1 MIRHILTLR
10 CTIDMDKQK
19 YNNYPLAISQILG
32 LIEANDI
39 AIPEIQRPFVWR
51 RSQVRD
57 LMDSLYKG
65 YPTGYIIIWKNPSVK
80 LKNGSLSEG
89 KKVLID
95 GQQRITALMTAIAGK
110 TIVFDDYSEGRV
122 KIAFDPFA
130 AITENPDAELFAVQ
144 TPAHLKSK
152 RWIPDIAE
160 IFKSDFSSFKFIHQ
174 YVTDNPEMDEE
185 ALHRVLESLK
195 NLQHCNIGVIE
206 LDASLDIDI
215 VTDIFI
221 RINSKGTALSQ
232 GDFVMSKIAADE
244 IHGGNTLRKVIDY
257 FAHLCKD
264 GTFYNKIK
272 EKDLAFANSGYLGKL
287 EWLKDDKETVY
298 DPECDDVLRVAFMH
312 RCKRAK
318 LADLVAM
325 LSGRD
330 FETREFKEEIVETTY
345 QDLEAGVNNVIN
357 GYNFTQFML
366 AIRAAGFTSKKL
378 VNSVMAIDFAY
389 AVYLILQESKEIPVD
404 EIKSLVQ
411 RWYVLSVLTGRYSAS
426 PETSFA
432 KDIRAIGENG
442 VKATLK
448 AIEDANLSDNFWNI
462 QLNQNLTYVS
472 SINPTYQVFLA
483 AQNFFKKD
491 SLLSHIPVGELVN
504 LGGDIHHIFPKQYL
518 VDNGYD
524 KHEYNQVANYAYLD
538 TPINIKIGKK
548 APKIYLNEALE
559 AIRGAE
565 DTSFKSIKTEEEFI
579 NNLEDNCIPLD
590 ILEMDHT
597 NYAEFLE
604 ARRAKMT
611 ALIKLYYNSL

>member
-1 MIRHILTLR
+1 
-10 CTIDMDKQK
+10 
-19 YNNYPLAISQILG
+19 
-32 LIEANDI
+32 
-39 AIPEIQRPFVWR
+39 
-51 RSQVRD
+51 
-57 LMDSLYKG
+57 
-65 YPTGYIIIWKNPSVK
+65 
-80 LKNGSLSEG
+80 
-89 KKVLID
+89 
-95 GQQRITALMTAIAGK
+95 
-110 TIVFDDYSEGRV
+110 
-122 KIAFDPFA
+122 
-130 AITENPDAELFAVQ
+130 
-144 TPAHLKSK
+144 
-152 RWIPDIAE
+152 
-160 IFKSDFSSFKFIHQ
+160 
-174 YVTDNPEMDEE
+174 MDEE
-185 ALHRVLESLK
+185 VLNTVLEGLR

-206 LDASLDIDI
+206 LDASLDIDV

-244 IHGGNTLRKVIDY
+244 IHGGNTLRKVVDY

-272 EKDLAFANSGYLGKL
+272 EKDQIFASSGYLGKL
-287 EWLKDDKETVY
+287 EWLTDDKETVY
-298 DPECDDVLRVAFMH
+298 DRECDDVLRVAFMH

-330 FETREFKEEIVETTY
+330 FETREFKEEIVESTY
-345 QDLEAGVNNVIN
+345 KELEAGINNVIKE
-357 GYNFTQFML
+357 YNFNQFML
-366 AIRAAGFTSKKL
+366 AIRSAGFTSKKL

-389 AVYLILQESKEIPVD
+389 AVYLLLQESKEVPVD

-426 PETSFA
+426 PESSFA

-448 AIEDANLSDNFWNI
+448 SIEDATLSDAFWDV

-518 VDNGYD
+518 VDNGFD
-524 KHEYNQVANYAYLD
+524 KHDYNQVANYAYLD
-538 TPINIKIGKK
+538 TPLNIKIGKK
-548 APKIYLNEALE
+548 SPKEYLNEALN
-559 AIRGAE
+559 AIKGTQ
-565 DTSFKSIKTEEEFI
+565 DSSFKAIKSEAEFLQ
-579 NNLEDNCIPLD
+579 NLEDNCIPAEILD
-590 ILEMDHT
+590 MDVN
-597 NYAEFLE
+597 NYQEFLE
-604 ARRAKMT
+604 VRRVKMT
-611 ALIKLYYNSL
+611 QLIKQYYYSL

>member
-1 MIRHILTLR
+1 
-10 CTIDMDKQK
+10 
-19 YNNYPLAISQILG
+19 
-32 LIEANDI
+32 
-39 AIPEIQRPFVWR
+39 
-51 RSQVRD
+51 
-57 LMDSLYKG
+57 MDSLYKG

-80 LKNGSLSEG
+80 LKNGTLSEG

-130 AITENPDAELFAVQ
+130 AISGNPDAELFAVQ

-160 IFKSDFSSFKFIHQ
+160 LFKSDFGSFKYIQQ
-174 YVTDNPEMDEE
+174 YVSENPEMDAE
-185 ALHRVLESLK
+185 VLNTIIDGLR

-244 IHGGNTLRKVIDY
+244 LHGGNTLRKVIDY

-264 GTFYNKIK
+264 GTFFGKIK
-272 EKDLAFANSGYLGKL
+272 EKDLAFANSGYLSKL

-330 FETREFKEEIVETTY
+330 FETREFKEEIVESTY
-345 QDLEAGVNNVIN
+345 RDLEAGVNNVIN
-357 GYNFTQFML
+357 GYNFSQFML
-366 AIRAAGFTSKKL
+366 AIRSAGFTSKKL

-389 AVYLILQESKEIPVD
+389 AVYLLLQESKEVPAD

-426 PETSFA
+426 PESSFA

-448 AIEDANLSDNFWNI
+448 AIEDATLSDNFWNI

-518 VDNGYD
+518 VDNGFD

-548 APKIYLNEALE
+548 APNVYMNEALD
-559 AIRGAE
+559 AIKHAA
-565 DTSFKSIKTEEEFI
+565 DTSFKSIKSEEEFAK
-579 NNLEDNCIPLD
+579 NLEDNCIPID
-590 ILEMDHT
+590 ILKMDYS
-597 NYAEFLE
+597 NYQAFLE
-604 ARRAKMT
+604 ARRIKMT
-611 ALIKLYYNSL
+611 ELIRTYYTKL

>member
-1 MIRHILTLR
+1 
-10 CTIDMDKQK
+10 MDKQK

-80 LKNGSLSEG
+80 LKDGTMSQG

-110 TIVFDDYSEGRV
+110 KIVFDDYSEGRI
-122 KIAFDPFA
+122 KISFDPIA
-130 AITENPDAELFAVQ
+130 ALSDNPDAELFAVQ

-152 RWIPDIAE
+152 RWIPDIAD
-160 IFKSDFSSFKFIHQ
+160 IFSDNFSSRTFVNQ
-174 YVTDNPEMDEE
+174 YLIDNPDVDGDAIEK
-185 ALHRVLESLK
+185 VIGSLR

-244 IHGGNTLRKVIDY
+244 VHGGNTLRKVIDY

-264 GTFYNKIK
+264 GTFFNKIK
-272 EKDLAFANSGYLGKL
+272 EKDTAFAASPYLSKL

-298 DPECDDVLRVAFMH
+298 DPECDDILRVAFMH

-318 LADLVAM
+318 LADLVAL

-330 FETREFKEEIVETTY
+330 FVTREFKEEIVESTY
-345 QDLEAGVNNVIN
+345 NDLKAGIENVIN
-357 GYNFTQFML
+357 GYNFSQFML
-366 AIRAAGFTSKKL
+366 AIRSAGFTSKRL

-389 AVYLILQESKEIPVD
+389 AIYLLLQESKEVPVD

-411 RWYVLSVLTGRYSAS
+411 RWYVLSVLTARYSGS
-426 PETSFA
+426 PESSFA
-432 KDIRAIGENG
+432 KDIRRIGEVG
-442 VKATLK
+442 VKTALK
-448 AIEDANLSDNFWNI
+448 EIEDATLSDNFWSI
-462 QLNQNLTYVS
+462 QLDQNLTYVS

-524 KHEYNQVANYAYLD
+524 KYSYNQVANYAYLD
-538 TPINIKIGKK
+538 TPVNIKVGKK
-548 APKIYLNEALE
+548 APKEYFNEALDE
-559 AIRGAE
+559 IREQGE
-565 DTSFKSIKTEEEFI
+565 TSFKAIKSESEFMS
-579 NNLEDNCIPLD
+579 NLEDNCIPAE
-590 ILEMDHT
+590 ILQMDHT
-597 NYAEFLE
+597 QYSDFLV

-611 ALIKLYYNSL
+611 ALIRSYYYSL

>member
-1 MIRHILTLR
+1 
-10 CTIDMDKQK
+10 MDKQK

-80 LKNGSLSEG
+80 LKNGTLSEG

-110 TIVFDDYSEGRV
+110 SIIFDDYSEGRV

-130 AITENPDAELFAVQ
+130 ALSGDPDAELFAVQ

-160 IFKSDFSSFKFIHQ
+160 LFKPDFGSFKFIRQ
-174 YVTDNPEMDEE
+174 YVSDNPDMDEE
-185 ALHRVLESLK
+185 ALNTVLDGLR

-206 LDASLDIDI
+206 LDASLDINI

-244 IHGGNTLRKVIDY
+244 DHGGNTLRKVVDY

-272 EKDLAFANSGYLGKL
+272 EKDLAFASSGYLEKI

-330 FETREFKEEIVETTY
+330 FLTREFKIEIVENTY
-345 QDLEAGVNNVIN
+345 KELETGINNVIN
-357 GYNFTQFML
+357 GYNFSQFML
-366 AIRAAGFTSKKL
+366 AIRSAGFTSKKL

-389 AVYLILQESKEIPVD
+389 SIYLLLQESKEIPVE
-404 EIKSLVQ
+404 EIKGLVQ

-426 PETSFA
+426 PESAFA
-432 KDIRAIGENG
+432 KDIRAIEENG

-448 AIEDANLSDNFWNI
+448 SIEDATLSDNFWNV
-462 QLNQNLTYVS
+462 QLDQNLTYVS

-483 AQNFFKKD
+483 AQIFFKKD

-524 KHEYNQVANYAYLD
+524 RNAYNQVANYAYLD

-548 APKIYLNEALE
+548 SPNIYFKEALDAVLNTE
-559 AIRGAE
+559 NISFRAIKNE
-565 DTSFKSIKTEEEFI
+565 LEFQ
-579 NNLEDNCIPLD
+579 NNLKDNCIPIEILD
-590 ILEMDHT
+590 MDHT
-597 NYAEFLE
+597 KYKEFL
-604 ARRAKMT
+604 ANRRAKMT
-611 ALIKLYYNSL
+611 ALIKAYYYSL

>member
-1 MIRHILTLR
+1 
-10 CTIDMDKQK
+10 MDKQK

-51 RSQVRD
+51 KSQVRD

-80 LKNGSLSEG
+80 LKNGTLSEG

-130 AITENPDAELFAVQ
+130 AISGNSDAELFAVQ

-160 IFKSDFSSFKFIHQ
+160 LFKSDFGSFKFIQQ
-174 YVTDNPEMDEE
+174 YVSENPEMDAE
-185 ALHRVLESLK
+185 VLNTIIDGLR

-244 IHGGNTLRKVIDY
+244 LHGGNTLRKVIDY
-257 FAHLCKD
+257 FSHLCKD
-264 GTFYNKIK
+264 GTFFGKIK
-272 EKDLAFANSGYLGKL
+272 EKDQAFANSGYLSKL

-330 FETREFKEEIVETTY
+330 FETREFKEEIVESTY
-345 QDLEAGVNNVIN
+345 RDLETGVNNVIN
-357 GYNFTQFML
+357 GYNFSQFML
-366 AIRAAGFTSKKL
+366 AIRSAGFTSKKL

-389 AVYLILQESKEIPVD
+389 AVYLLLQESKEVSVD

-426 PETSFA
+426 PESSFA

-442 VKATLK
+442 VRATLK
-448 AIEDANLSDNFWNI
+448 AIEDATLSDNFWNI

-483 AQNFFKKD
+483 AQNFFKID

-518 VDNGYD
+518 VDNGFD

-548 APKIYLNEALE
+548 APMVYMNEALD
-559 AIRGAE
+559 AIKN
-565 DTSFKSIKTEEEFI
+565 DKDKSYKSIKSMEEFTK
-579 NNLEDNCIPLD
+579 NLEDNCIPLD
-590 ILEMDHT
+590 ILNMDYT
-597 NYAEFLE
+597 NYQAFLS
-604 ARRAKMT
+604 ARRIKMT
-611 ALIKLYYNSL
+611 ELIRAYYYSL

>member
-1 MIRHILTLR
+1 
-10 CTIDMDKQK
+10 MDKQK
-19 YNNYPLAISQILG
+19 YNNYHLSISQILG
-32 LIEANDI
+32 LIDANEI
-39 AIPEIQRPFVWR
+39 AIPEIQRPFVW
-51 RSQVRD
+51 SGTQVRD

-80 LKNGSLSEG
+80 LKDGTMSQG

-95 GQQRITALMTAIAGK
+95 GQQRITALMTALAGK
-110 TIVFDDYSEGRV
+110 NIVFNDYRTGRI
-122 KIAFDPFA
+122 KIAFDPCA
-130 AITENPDAELFAVQ
+130 ALSGDPDAKIFAVQ
-144 TPAHLKSK
+144 TAIILKDK
-152 RWIPDIAE
+152 RWISDISE
-160 IFKSDFSSFKFIHQ
+160 IFKPEFSSFKFIKQ
-174 YVTDNPEMDEE
+174 YVIDNPGVEE
-185 ALHRVLESLK
+185 DAVHEVIEGLK

-244 IHGGNTLRKVIDY
+244 VHGGNTLRKVIDY

-272 EKDLAFANSGYLGKL
+272 EKDTAFAASPYLSKL

-298 DPECDDVLRVAFMH
+298 DPECDDILRVAFMH

-318 LADLVAM
+318 LADLVAL

-330 FETREFKEEIVETTY
+330 FVTREFKEEIVESTY
-345 QDLEAGVNNVIN
+345 NDLRAGIENVID
-357 GYNFTQFML
+357 GYNFSQFML
-366 AIRAAGFTSKKL
+366 AIRSAGFTSKRL

-389 AVYLILQESKEIPVD
+389 AIYLLLQESKEVPVD

-411 RWYVLSVLTGRYSAS
+411 RWYVLSVLTARYSGS
-426 PETSFA
+426 PESSFA
-432 KDIRAIGENG
+432 KDIRRIGEVG
-442 VKATLK
+442 VKVALK
-448 AIEDANLSDNFWNI
+448 EIEDAVLSDNFWNI
-462 QLNQNLTYVS
+462 QLDQNLTYVS

-491 SLLSHIPVGELVN
+491 SLLSRIPVGELVN

-524 KHEYNQVANYAYLD
+524 KYSYNQVANYAYLD

-548 APKIYLNEALE
+548 APKEYFNEALE
-559 AIRGAE
+559 EIQKQGE
-565 DTSFKSIKTEEEFI
+565 TSFKAIKSEAEFMS
-579 NNLEDNCIPLD
+579 NLEDNCIPAE
-590 ILEMDHT
+590 ILQMDHT
-597 NYAEFLE
+597 QYSDFLV

-611 ALIKLYYNSL
+611 ALIKSYYYSL

>member
-1 MIRHILTLR
+1 
-10 CTIDMDKQK
+10 MDKQK

-130 AITENPDAELFAVQ
+130 AISENPDAELFAVQ

-152 RWIPDIAE
+152 RWIPDIAD
-160 IFKSDFSSFKFIHQ
+160 IFKADFSSFKFIHQ

-272 EKDLAFANSGYLGKL
+272 EKDLTFANSGYLNKL

-330 FETREFKEEIVETTY
+330 FETREFKEEIVESTY
-345 QDLEAGVNNVIN
+345 KDLEAGVGNVIS
-357 GYNFTQFML
+357 GYNFTQFMI

-389 AVYLILQESKEIPVD
+389 AVYLILQESKEVPVD

-426 PETSFA
+426 PESSFA

-442 VKATLK
+442 VKVTLK
-448 AIEDANLSDNFWNI
+448 AIEDANLSENFWNI

-518 VDNGYD
+518 VDNGFD
-524 KHEYNQVANYAYLD
+524 KNQYNQVANYAYLD

-548 APKIYLNEALE
+548 APNMYLKEALD
-559 AIRGAE
+559 AIKSTE
-565 DTSFKSIKTEEEFI
+565 DTSFKSIKSEEEFYE
-579 NNLEDNCIPLD
+579 NLKDNCIPND
-590 ILEMDHT
+590 IIEMDYT
-597 NYAEFLE
+597 RYQEFLE
-604 ARRAKMT
+604 GRRAMMT
-611 ALIKLYYNSL
+611 ALIKTYYYSL

>member
-1 MIRHILTLR
+1 
-10 CTIDMDKQK
+10 MDKQK

-51 RSQVRD
+51 KSQVRD

-80 LKNGSLSEG
+80 LKNGTLSEG

-130 AITENPDAELFAVQ
+130 AISGNSDAELFAVQ

-160 IFKSDFSSFKFIHQ
+160 LFKSDFGSFKFIQQ
-174 YVTDNPEMDEE
+174 YVSENPEMDAE
-185 ALHRVLESLK
+185 VLNTIIDGLR

-244 IHGGNTLRKVIDY
+244 LHGGNTLRKVIDY
-257 FAHLCKD
+257 FSHLCKD
-264 GTFYNKIK
+264 GTFFGKIK
-272 EKDLAFANSGYLGKL
+272 EKDQAFANSGYLSKL

-330 FETREFKEEIVETTY
+330 FETREFKEEIVESTY
-345 QDLEAGVNNVIN
+345 RDLEAGVNNVIN
-357 GYNFTQFML
+357 GYNFSQFML
-366 AIRAAGFTSKKL
+366 AIRSAGFTSKKL

-389 AVYLILQESKEIPVD
+389 AVYLLLQESKEVSVD

-426 PETSFA
+426 PESSFA

-442 VKATLK
+442 VRATLK
-448 AIEDANLSDNFWNI
+448 AIEDATLSDNFWNI

-483 AQNFFKKD
+483 AQNFFKID

-518 VDNGYD
+518 VDNGFD

-548 APKIYLNEALE
+548 APMVYMNEALD
-559 AIRGAE
+559 AIKN
-565 DTSFKSIKTEEEFI
+565 DKDKSYKSIKSMEEFTK
-579 NNLEDNCIPLD
+579 NLEDNCIPLD
-590 ILEMDHT
+590 ILNMDYT
-597 NYAEFLE
+597 NYQAFLS
-604 ARRAKMT
+604 ARRIKMT
-611 ALIKLYYNSL
+611 ELIRAYYYSL

>member
-1 MIRHILTLR
+1 
-10 CTIDMDKQK
+10 MDKQK

-51 RSQVRD
+51 KSQVRD

-110 TIVFDDYSEGRV
+110 SIVFDDYSEGRV

-130 AITENPDAELFAVQ
+130 AILNNPDAELFAVQ

-160 IFKSDFSSFKFIHQ
+160 LFKPDFGSFKFIRQ
-174 YVTDNPEMDEE
+174 YVSDNPDMDEE
-185 ALHRVLESLK
+185 QLNAILESLR

-244 IHGGNTLRKVIDY
+244 IHGGNTLRKVVDY

-264 GTFYNKIK
+264 GTFCNKIK
-272 EKDLAFANSGYLGKL
+272 EKDHAFAASSYFSKL

-330 FETREFKEEIVETTY
+330 FETREFKEEIVESTY
-345 QDLEAGVNNVIN
+345 KDLEAGVNNVIN

-366 AIRAAGFTSKKL
+366 AIRSAGFTSKKL

-389 AVYLILQESKEIPVD
+389 AVYLLLQETKEIPVD

-426 PETSFA
+426 PETAFA

-448 AIEDANLSDNFWNI
+448 SIEDATLSDAFWNV
-462 QLNQNLTYVS
+462 QLNQNLTFVS

-538 TPINIKIGKK
+538 TPINIKVGKK
-548 APKIYLNEALE
+548 APKVYLNEALD
-559 AIRGAE
+559 AIRSIE
-565 DTSFKSIKTEEEFI
+565 DTSFKSIKSEVEFYK
-579 NNLEDNCIPLD
+579 NLEDNCIPVD

-597 NYAEFLE
+597 DYQTFLE
-604 ARRAKMT
+604 DRRIKMT
-611 ALIKLYYNSL
+611 ELIKTYYYSL

>member
-1 MIRHILTLR
+1 
-10 CTIDMDKQK
+10 MDKQK

-39 AIPEIQRPFVWR
+39 AIPEIQRPFVWSK
-51 RSQVRD
+51 SQVRD

-80 LKNGSLSEG
+80 LKDGTMSEG

-110 TIVFDDYSEGRV
+110 TIVFDDYSEGRI

-130 AITENPDAELFAVQ
+130 AISGNSDAELFAVQ

-160 IFKSDFSSFKFIHQ
+160 LFKSNFSSFKFINQ
-174 YVTDNPEMDEE
+174 YVIDNPDMDQEE
-185 ALHRVLESLK
+185 LHKVLESLK

-244 IHGGNTLRKVIDY
+244 LHGGNTLRKVIDY

-264 GTFYNKIK
+264 GTFFGKIK
-272 EKDLAFANSGYLGKL
+272 EKDLAFANSGYLSKL

-330 FETREFKEEIVETTY
+330 FETREFKEEIVESTY
-345 QDLEAGVNNVIN
+345 RDLEAGVNNVIN
-357 GYNFTQFML
+357 GYNFSQFML
-366 AIRAAGFTSKKL
+366 AIRSAGFTSKKL

-389 AVYLILQESKEIPVD
+389 AVYLLLQESKEVPAD

-426 PETSFA
+426 PESSFA

-448 AIEDANLSDNFWNI
+448 AIEDATLSDNFWNI

-518 VDNGYD
+518 VDNGFD

-548 APKIYLNEALE
+548 APNVYMNEALD
-559 AIRGAE
+559 AIKHAA
-565 DTSFKSIKTEEEFI
+565 DTSFKSIKSEEEFAK
-579 NNLEDNCIPLD
+579 NLEDNCIPID
-590 ILEMDHT
+590 ILKMDYS
-597 NYAEFLE
+597 NYQAFLE
-604 ARRAKMT
+604 ARRVKMT
-611 ALIKLYYNSL
+611 ELIRTYYDKL